1 VSQIE
6 DRLAMYVRAARLPE
20 PEREQML
27 IPGRRFRV
35 DFVWRIPRL
44 VVEVE
49 GGTFV
54 QGRHTT
60 GAGFAVDAEKYNLLT
75 LAGWRVLRVTSG
87 QVKSGLALLW
97 IEQALGVTE
106 PLSASTVDQQLRKG
120 QR

>member
-27 IPGRRFRV
+27 IPGRRFRC
-35 DFVWRIPRL
+35 DFVWKPQRL

-60 GAGFAVDAEKYNLLT
+60 GSGFAADAEKYNLLT
-75 LAGWRVLRVTSG
+75 LAGYRVLRVTGG
-87 QVKSGLALLW
+87 QVKSGAALNWIELALSM
-97 IEQALGVTE
+97 EAYRHE
-106 PLSASTVDQQLRKG
+106 
-120 QR
+120 